1 MYLNN
6 LTLLVYESLEEWS
19 AKLLNGCGKVW

>member
-6 LTLLVYESLEEWS
+6 LMLLVYESLEEGS
-19 AKLLNGCGKVW
+19 AKLLNRCGKVW